1 MLSKIEKTLM
11 TDTALLEKLETLA
24 RTVERL
30 ENRIEDLED
39 HRDLQTAIAE
49 NAGKP
54 LVEWERARK
63 LLDLD

>member
-1 MLSKIEKTLM
+1 MLSAVEKTPM
-11 TDTALLEKLETLA
+11 TDTALLEKLETLT

-30 ENRIEDLED
+30 ENRVEDLED
-39 HRDLQTAIAE
+39 HRELRSAIAE

-54 LVEWERARK
+54 LVEWERARE

>member
-1 MLSKIEKTLM
+1 M
-11 TDTALLEKLETLA
+11 TDTVLLEKLETLT

-30 ENRIEDLED
+30 ENRVEDLED
-39 HRDLQTAIAE
+39 HRDLQTAITE

-54 LVEWERARK
+54 LAEWEQAKK

>member
-1 MLSKIEKTLM
+1 M
-11 TDTALLEKLETLA
+11 TDLALLEKLETLT

-30 ENRIEDLED
+30 ENRVEDLED
-39 HRDLQTAIAE
+39 HRDLQTAITE

-54 LVEWERARK
+54 LVEWDQAKK

>member
-1 MLSKIEKTLM
+1 MLSEIEKKPM
-11 TDTALLEKLETLA
+11 TDPALLEKLETLT

-30 ENRIEDLED
+30 ENRVEDLED
-39 HRDLQTAIAE
+39 HRDLQTAITE

-54 LVEWERARK
+54 LVEWDQAKK